1 MQALPQLAL
10 YLNKEGII
18 GEMVVPTNGSN
29 EKLISAI
36 KDSICAD
43 KQNLEKF
50 AIVLQNLS
58 STAEAGILIRKD
70 YSKNQ

>member
-1 MQALPQLAL
+1 
-10 YLNKEGII
+10 
-18 GEMVVPTNGSN
+18 MVVPTTGSN

-36 KDSICAD
+36 RDSICAD